1 MPRGGLGQRRQPGHP
16 RAFLQPCAHRQ
27 AKPQAFRRNPGPR
40 QKPDNMRGLCPAFR
54 AQPMIRDQRHQP
66 AAPRCHPIPREQ
78 SKRQAMRPAGDSHG
92 KPRRRAEWAK
102 RRHGGGEFRPADR

>member
-1 MPRGGLGQRRQPGHP
+1 MPRGGLGQHRQPGHP

-27 AKPQAFRRNPGPR
+27 AKPQAFRRNPSLR
-40 QKPDNMRGLCPAFR
+40 QKPDNMRRLCPAFR

-66 AAPRCHPIPREQ
+66 ATPRRHPIPREQ
-78 SKRQAMRPAGDSHG
+78 GKRQAMRPARDSHS
-92 KPRRRAEWAK
+92 KPRRRAERAK